1 MITPKECGNLS
12 RKTVKNFIN
21 TCECEDMNDIR
32 RALINLISTAAQ
44 AMIATNGLDTTLKA
58 LSDTRQYLQMTKP
71 EYEQVQ
77 TGAGISIRPVRKVR
91 H

>member
-12 RKTVKNFIN
+12 QETVMDFIN
-21 TCECEDMNDIR
+21 TCKCEDMNDIR
-32 RALINLISTAAQ
+32 RVLINLISTAAQ
-44 AMIATNGLDTTLKA
+44 VMIATNGLDTTLKT
-58 LSDTRQYLQMTKP
+58 LSDTRQYMQMTKP

-77 TGAGISIRPVRKVR
+77 TGVGIRILPVNKAT